1 MIPVF
6 KPTIKRKEMDS
17 VLTVLVSDVIGPG
30 AIGEEVAK
38 LAADKLEISGGYAC
52 ATYPDAVGMALTAL
66 ELEPGSRVALSALSP
81 AFYLEELARFGLE
94 PIVIDVEE
102 TGGCI
107 HPASA
112 LEAVKDK
119 GAAAMLVHYPLGYI
133 PDIEQLLEGDV
144 PIIEDITTAYGGND
158 GTRLSGTGG
167 DYCVI
172 GLEPEHL
179 LTAGGGALLLASGR
193 RQLTRLKQVVENGSR
208 SRLMP
213 DMCAALA
220 LVQFRESE
228 SYFERRKELAS
239 IFDKAVMKSR
249 HRVLVQSGEGEN
261 VHFSLPLMIESSV
274 KDVSAYARKKG
285 VETSLAFADSLL
297 ERVSGDFPIARQFML
312 RCLLFPLYPT
322 LGRQQAEQIA
332 KVLSTLP

>member
-1 MIPVF
+1 M
-6 KPTIKRKEMDS
+6 
-17 VLTVLVSDVIGPG
+17 
-30 AIGEEVAK
+30 A
-38 LAADKLEISGGYAC
+38 GGVAC
-52 ATYPDAVGMALTAL
+52 ATYPDAVGMALKAL
-66 ELEPGSRVALSALSP
+66 ELEPGSRVVVSALSP
-81 AFYLEELARFGLE
+81 AFYLEELSSSGLE
-94 PIVIDVEE
+94 PLVVDVEE
-102 TGGCI
+102 ACGCMA
-107 HPASA
+107 PALA
-112 LEAVKDK
+112 LDAARDK
-119 GAAAMLVHYPLGYI
+119 GADAMLIHYPLGYI
-133 PDIEQLLEGDV
+133 PDIEQLLEAEI
-144 PIIEDITTAYGGND
+144 PIIEDITTAFGGND

-167 DYCVI
+167 DYCII

-193 RQLTRLKQVVENGSR
+193 RQYTKLKQVVENASR

-228 SYFERRKELAS
+228 GYFERRKELAS
-239 IFDKAVMKSR
+239 IFSKAVMKSR
-249 HRVLVQSGEGEN
+249 HRVLIQSGEGEN

-297 ERVSGDFPIARQFML
+297 ECVSGDFPIARQFML
-312 RCLLFPLYPT
+312 RCLVFPLYPT